1 MRKVSENN
9 LYPPLFLA
17 KDARETRKLLAE
29 GADPNFCTNMGRT
42 ALCFAHSPQQAE
54 VLIRA
59 GADINGNEMT
69 SPLHHISDPDTMLFL
84 IGKGADVNKQDHFR
98 ETPLFR
104 VKNLACAEILVEHG
118 AKTELFDIFGMS
130 PLHYAATKEVAE
142 FLIRKGAD
150 VNLHTP
156 KGQIGRAHV

>member
-1 MRKVSENN
+1 MRPKSEYD

-42 ALCFAHSPQQAE
+42 ALCFANSPRQAE

-59 GADINGNEMT
+59 GADIDGNDLT
-69 SPLHHISDPDTMLFL
+69 SPLHHIADPETMRFL
-84 IGKGADVNKQDHFR
+84 ISKGADVNKLNHFR

-104 VKNLACAEILVEHG
+104 VKNRACAEILIKHG
-118 AKTELFDIFGMS
+118 AATEVFDIFGMS
-130 PLHYAATKEVAE
+130 PLHYASTKEVAE
-142 FLIRKGAD
+142 FLLQQGAD
-150 VNLHTP
+150 VNQHTEFLH
-156 KGQIGRAHV
+156 VE